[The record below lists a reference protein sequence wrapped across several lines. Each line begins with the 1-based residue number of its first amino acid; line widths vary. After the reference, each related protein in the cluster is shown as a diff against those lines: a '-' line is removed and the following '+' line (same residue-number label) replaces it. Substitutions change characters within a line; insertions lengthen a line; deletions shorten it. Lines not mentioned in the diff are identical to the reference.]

1 MRIIAG
7 IAKGRKLSSQK
18 NSNARPTL
26 DRVKEAVF
34 SMIAPYIV
42 ESNVL
47 DLFAGFG
54 GLGLEAVSRGAQ
66 KATLVEKNYKN
77 SKIIGENID
86 ICKFKDSTDLQID
99 DVFSFITNSTD
110 KYDLIFMDPPYN
122 KGYEEKT
129 LLLIHEY
136 DLIKENGLVIIE
148 HSKRD
153 SIDDLATMTKIKEK
167 QYGDTA
173 ITVLQQREEE

>member
-1 MRIIAG
+1 MRIISGKAR
-7 IAKGRKLSSQK
+7 GRKLSSKK

-34 SMIAPYIV
+34 NMIAPYIHD
-42 ESNVL
+42 SNIL

-54 GLGLEAVSRGAQ
+54 GLGLEAISQGAQ

-77 SKIIGENID
+77 AKIIKENIE
-86 ICKFKDSTDLQID
+86 ICNFDDKTILEIN
-99 DVFSFITNSTD
+99 DVFSFITNTKE
-110 KYDLIFMDPPYN
+110 KYDIIFMDPPYN

-129 LLLIHEY
+129 LLLIYEN
-136 DLIKENGLVIIE
+136 DLIKKNGLIIVE

-153 SIDDLATMTKIKEK
+153 NINNIEDLKIIKEK
-167 QYGDTA
+167 EYGDTA
-173 ITVLQQREEE
+173 ITVLQQREE